1 MVRLRIGLLSL
12 GVFLIIVAVWI
23 AALISGIIIVENLIS
38 MILLSCGLWIVVV
51 AGFKAFMMKQPDG
64 AFSIFGWGTLLI
76 VVGGS
81 LYMVSMGMNPVY
93 TVVFVLAIIGALTVI
108 ATVRSTRD

>member
-1 MVRLRIGLLSL
+1 MFRLRIGLLSI

-23 AALISGIIIVENLIS
+23 AALISEIIIVENLIP
-38 MILLSCGLWIVVV
+38 MILLSCGIWIVVV
-51 AGFKAFMMKQPDG
+51 AAFKAFTMKQPDG
-64 AFSIFGWGTLLI
+64 AFSTFGWGILFI

-93 TVVFVLAIIGALTVI
+93 TIVFILATVGALTVI
-108 ATVRSTRD
+108 ATVRPMRD